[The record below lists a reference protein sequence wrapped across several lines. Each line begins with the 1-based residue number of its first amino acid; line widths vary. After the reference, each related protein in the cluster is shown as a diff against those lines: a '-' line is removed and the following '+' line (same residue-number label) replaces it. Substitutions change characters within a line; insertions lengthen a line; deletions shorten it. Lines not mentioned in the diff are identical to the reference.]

1 VHEGDQELCSDRR
14 HAIVIFQDVGVESM
28 IRCIIVSVLY
38 LLGAAQKEV
47 A

>member
-1 VHEGDQELCSDRR
+1 MQEGDQELCSDRR
-14 HAIVIFQDVGVESM
+14 HAIVIFQDVGVASM